1 MGVNTVEFLNDKEM
15 MTFAYLIYETAESN
29 SEDSK
34 KLHDLEQ
41 LIAENAGTEEGVKK
55 FYMHI
60 FNRFMQTNHY
70 QVTSDT
76 FGAIDRWFRFLFI
89 TGNYGT
95 PL

>member
-41 LIAENAGTEEGVKK
+41 LIAENAGTEE
-55 FYMHI
+55 
-60 FNRFMQTNHY
+60 
-70 QVTSDT
+70 
-76 FGAIDRWFRFLFI
+76 A
-89 TGNYGT
+89 
-95 PL
+95 